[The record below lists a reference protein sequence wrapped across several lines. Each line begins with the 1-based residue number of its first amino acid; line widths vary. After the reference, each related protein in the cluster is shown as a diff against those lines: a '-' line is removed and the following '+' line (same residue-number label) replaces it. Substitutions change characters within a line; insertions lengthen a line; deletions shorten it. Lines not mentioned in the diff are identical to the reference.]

1 MAILVLTGLLILPIF
16 FMAPSEP
23 ASQDPGGPVYDLQD
37 LVNQRFPQRLHITSL
52 IVEDREGD
60 ILRQAP
66 LWELYQNEA
75 SLRASDLAELLF
87 NGYDVDNQRQ
97 IAGVYTIADAVHNLF
112 LLDSARGVTLETA
125 TDAQVKEAVS
135 RILDSPNARPLRTSL
150 SKDAWGASSQPL
162 GVGQGQSA
170 AWKAE
175 ALSVFVVS
183 DNTRLGGGQLAI
195 SLAAD
200 EVTLGKERFNRRVQ
214 AILRGQETNYR
225 LWGVAIDLN
234 LVSREQG
241 RGAIP
246 FIAATV
252 FLVLIVV
259 GFTLRSF
266 RIVGLTFLG
275 LAMTLVWLK
284 GLSNLVGLNSSLT
297 LDLVVPIA
305 MISLGV
311 DFLIHAVV
319 RYREE
324 RTRHPEPSL
333 ALLAGFTGVLGA
345 LTLAMLSDGIAFLAN
360 VTSGIETIIG
370 FGIGAGIAVGAGYV
384 IMGLF
389 LPLVI
394 MRLDQRHPSVLLH
407 SASGRSPPTLQ
418 YGATIAGVVV
428 ALARLRW
435 VVLPVAAAV
444 TVASVYLAF
453 QLEPRLDI
461 KDFFDEDS
469 DFVIGLDKLDQHTAA
484 AVSGEPAIL
493 YIQGDLTAAES
504 LAGLSELLERL
515 SNNEFLGKSEDGRVS
530 LYSRPI
536 LRMLSRLTGSD
547 YAMAQVEATT
557 GVAVTDLDGNQ
568 VPDGPEQVGAAYS
581 YMVEHGVPLNSNTM
595 VYDPIQVQEIVFY
608 DPARPQ
614 DQATIIVVGVL
625 GTRQQAN
632 IGAARE
638 SLERDL
644 APLSGLSTI
653 SFAGLTGSPFT
664 RESTL
669 RATTRALNISL
680 PVAVAACLVLLTI
693 WMRSLSLAV
702 VTTIPIGLV
711 VSWLYAFMYLAGYHL
726 NFVTATIAAVSIG
739 VGIDYS
745 IHMTQRFRQEMAGGQ
760 EPVVALR
767 AAAAGTGV
775 ALTGSAAS
783 SVIGF
788 AVLGFAPMPLF
799 SAYGV
804 ITATMIFMAAIAT
817 LLVLPSLLILV
828 ARASP
833 PRG

>member
-1 MAILVLTGLLILPIF
+1 MILPIF

-60 ILRQAP
+60 VLRQSP

-75 SLRASDLAELLF
+75 RLRASDLSELLF
-87 NGYDVDNQRQ
+87 HGYDVDNQRR

-112 LLDSARGVTLETA
+112 LLDSSQGVTLETA
-125 TDAQVKEAVS
+125 NDSQVKVAVA
-135 RILDSPNARPLRTSL
+135 RILDSPNAGPLRASL
-150 SKDAWGASSQPL
+150 SKDASSLSL
-162 GVGQGQSA
+162 GLGQGPA
-170 AWKAE
+170 ASWRSE

-200 EVTLGKERFNRRVQ
+200 EATLGKERFNRRVQ
-214 AILRGQETNYR
+214 AILRGEETNYR

-246 FIAATV
+246 FIAAAV
-252 FLVLIVV
+252 FLLMVVV
-259 GFTLRSF
+259 GFTLRSL
-266 RIVGLTFLG
+266 RVVGLTVFG

-284 GLSNLVGLNSSLT
+284 GLSYLVGLKSSLT

-333 ALLAGFTGVLGA
+333 ALMAGFTGVLGA

-370 FGIGAGIAVGAGYV
+370 FGIGAGIAVGASYI

-394 MRLDQRHPSVLLH
+394 MRMDQRRPGVLAH
-407 SASGRSPPTLQ
+407 SGSSRLLRTPEA
-418 YGATIAGVVV
+418 GATIAGVVV

-435 VVLPVAAAV
+435 VVLPATAAV

-461 KDFFDEDS
+461 KDFFDADS
-469 DFVIGLDKLDQHTAA
+469 DFVIGLDKLDQHTAP

-493 YIQGDLTAAES
+493 YIQGDLTTAES
-504 LAGLSELLERL
+504 LAGLRELLERL
-515 SNNEFLGKSEDGRVS
+515 NNNDFLGKSEDGRVS

-536 LRMLSRLTGSD
+536 LRMLSRLTGNE

-557 GVAVTDLDGNQ
+557 GVSVTDLDGDQ
-568 VPDGPEQVGAAYS
+568 IPDGPEQVGAAYS
-581 YMVEHGVPLNSNTM
+581 YMVNHGVPLNSDTM
-595 VYDPIQVQEIVFY
+595 VYDPIQVQEVVSY
-608 DPARPQ
+608 DPGRPQ

-638 SLERDL
+638 SLEQDL

-653 SFAGLTGSPFT
+653 SFVGLTGSPFT

-680 PVAVAACLVLLTI
+680 PAAVAACLVLLTL
-693 WMRSLSLAV
+693 WMRSLPLAV
-702 VTTIPIGLV
+702 VTIIPIGLV

-745 IHMTQRFRQEMAGGQ
+745 IHMTQRFRQELAGGQ

-767 AAAAGTGV
+767 AAASGTGV

-804 ITATMIFMAAIAT
+804 ITATMIFMAATAT
-817 LLVLPSLLILV
+817 LLVLPSLLVLA

>member
-1 MAILVLTGLLILPIF
+1 LAILVLTCLLFPPIF

-60 ILRQAP
+60 ILRQAA

-75 SLRASDLAELLF
+75 RLRASDLAELLF

-112 LLDSARGVTLETA
+112 LLDSARGLTLETA

-135 RILDSPNARPLRTSL
+135 RILDSPNAGPLRTSL
-150 SKDAWGASSQPL
+150 SKDAWDASSQPP
-162 GVGQGQSA
+162 GIGQGRSA
-170 AWKAE
+170 AWRAE

-200 EVTLGKERFNRRVQ
+200 EATLGKERFNRRVQ

-241 RGAIP
+241 RSAIP

-252 FLVLIVV
+252 FLVMIVV
-259 GFTLRSF
+259 GFTLRSW
-266 RIVGLTFLG
+266 RIVGLTFFG

-284 GLSNLVGLNSSLT
+284 GLSNLVGLKSSLT

-324 RTRHPEPSL
+324 RTRQPEPSL

-370 FGIGAGIAVGAGYV
+370 FGIGAGIAVGASYV

-394 MRLDQRHPSVLLH
+394 MRMDQRHPGVL
-407 SASGRSPPTLQ
+407 ARSGSSRLLPTPAA
-418 YGATIAGVVV
+418 GATIAGVVV

-435 VVLPVAAAV
+435 VVLPATAAV

-461 KDFFDEDS
+461 KDFFDADS
-469 DFVIGLDKLDQHTAA
+469 DFVIGLDKLDQHTAP

-493 YIQGDLTAAES
+493 YIQGDLKKMGGNRRQVSTRMAKIKLAECRTRSS
-504 LAGLSELLERL
+504 L
-515 SNNEFLGKSEDGRVS
+515 
-530 LYSRPI
+530 
-536 LRMLSRLTGSD
+536 
-547 YAMAQVEATT
+547 
-557 GVAVTDLDGNQ
+557 
-568 VPDGPEQVGAAYS
+568 
-581 YMVEHGVPLNSNTM
+581 
-595 VYDPIQVQEIVFY
+595 
-608 DPARPQ
+608 
-614 DQATIIVVGVL
+614 
-625 GTRQQAN
+625 TR
-632 IGAARE
+632 
-638 SLERDL
+638 
-644 APLSGLSTI
+644 
-653 SFAGLTGSPFT
+653 
-664 RESTL
+664 
-669 RATTRALNISL
+669 
-680 PVAVAACLVLLTI
+680 
-693 WMRSLSLAV
+693 
-702 VTTIPIGLV
+702 
-711 VSWLYAFMYLAGYHL
+711 
-726 NFVTATIAAVSIG
+726 
-739 VGIDYS
+739 
-745 IHMTQRFRQEMAGGQ
+745 
-760 EPVVALR
+760 
-767 AAAAGTGV
+767 
-775 ALTGSAAS
+775 
-783 SVIGF
+783 
-788 AVLGFAPMPLF
+788 
-799 SAYGV
+799 
-804 ITATMIFMAAIAT
+804 
-817 LLVLPSLLILV
+817 
-828 ARASP
+828 
-833 PRG
+833 